1 MNSSALEGYELKC
14 SEGLT
19 VVRQCQLLLVFFTN
33 IVFEDLWYPS
43 QGHYGFHSFPV
54 VD

>member
-1 MNSSALEGYELKC
+1 VELLAITVSTFHNFKKSKLLNYLKHGKIRNALLEMP
-14 SEGLT
+14 
-19 VVRQCQLLLVFFTN
+19 V
-33 IVFEDLWYPS
+33 PS